1 MKSLLYLLFMLTISC
16 TKQDL
21 ESDCNNLK
29 EGIISND
36 INRVSAT
43 FSNLIAELANK
54 THTSQNLNSLA
65 QKISSSCSIKVD
77 VLCYGCIKTLPAQ
90 SELKV
95 SFSSSG
101 ATIIKVVDISEES
114 SKEMR
119 FINMHD

>member
-1 MKSLLYLLFMLTISC
+1 MKQWPYLLLLIAISC

-21 ESDCNNLK
+21 ELNCNSLK

-36 INRVSAT
+36 INRVKLS
-43 FSNLIAELANK
+43 FSNFIADLEDK
-54 THTSQNLNSLA
+54 THTSQNLTSLA
-65 QKISSSCSIKVD
+65 QNISSSCSIKVD

-90 SELKV
+90 SELKI

-101 ATIIKVVDISEES
+101 ATITKVVDISEENS
-114 SKEMR
+114 REMR